1 MRQSSLIHRSHA
13 YMLLFSMRFTEVY
26 WVVYLREKG
35 LSYAAI
41 GLLETVFHIASFS
54 FEIPT
59 GIIADR
65 FGRKASLAVGRALSA
80 LSAAM
85 ILYSKDWTLI
95 AASFAVNAISYTC
108 HSGAF
113 EALVYDSLPED
124 ERPAFTRLIGRLNS
138 TYLAGTA
145 IAGGIAAL
153 VARISL
159 DWLYRAV
166 IAVDIVAALVAL
178 TLPETISVAPARRRA
193 DGVETQGA
201 EDYSRSDLRTL
212 MASLR
217 QPELRN
223 LLLLWGIS
231 GALGTTVAFYGQSLL
246 KEALLPISLVGLVG
260 TVGNLLAIV
269 PASSAHLVQKRYGQI
284 RPLVVGS
291 FAVPVLVA
299 GIGATPASGGLVWQ
313 VILVALCLCL
323 PVLHETLYPMF
334 SDGVNRRT
342 GSLNRA
348 AVLSAGGMM
357 FSIAMMITFPLVGYL
372 GDRLGLRW
380 GVIAGALI
388 TALLISPVALS
399 LTSSATKKNE
409 AA

>member
-1 MRQSSLIHRSHA
+1 
-13 YMLLFSMRFTEVY
+13 MLLFSLRLTDVY

-41 GLLETVFHIASFS
+41 GLLETIFHIASFS
-54 FEIPT
+54 CEIPT

-65 FGRKASLAVGRALSA
+65 LGRKVSLAVGRVLAAFSA
-80 LSAAM
+80 GL
-85 ILYSKDWTLI
+85 ILYSKDWPLL

-113 EALVYDSLPED
+113 DALVYDSLPEE
-124 ERPAFTRLIGRLNS
+124 ERPTFARLIGRLNS

-166 IAVDIVAALVAL
+166 IVIDIVAALTAL
-178 TLPETISVAPARRRA
+178 ALPEAAPAGVAARRPEKER
-193 DGVETQGA
+193 DQTHGQTPEGIDPDRP
-201 EDYSRSDLRTL
+201 EEECSRSDLRTL
-212 MASLR
+212 IASLR

-223 LLLLWGIS
+223 LLLLWGITGS
-231 GALGTTVAFYGQSLL
+231 LGTTVSFYVQSLL
-246 KEALLPISLVGLVG
+246 KEALLPISVVGLIG
-260 TVGNLLAIV
+260 TAGNLLAIV
-269 PASSAHLVQKRYGQI
+269 PASSAHLLQRRFGQI
-284 RPLVVGS
+284 LPLVVGS
-291 FAVPVLVA
+291 FTVPVLVA
-299 GIGATPASGGLVWQ
+299 AIGSVPGSAGALPR
-313 VILVALCLCL
+313 VILAVLCLCL
-323 PVLHETLYPMF
+323 PVLHETLYPLF
-334 SDGVNRRT
+334 SDAVNRRT

-357 FSIAMMITFPLVGYL
+357 FSIAMMITFPLVGYF

-380 GVIAGALI
+380 GVIAGALV
-388 TALLISPVALS
+388 TALLTAPIALS
-399 LTSSATKKNE
+399 LSSRGAKKNE

>member
-1 MRQSSLIHRSHA
+1 
-13 YMLLFSMRFTEVY
+13 MLLFSLRFTEVY

-41 GLLETVFHIASFS
+41 GLLETVFHVASFS

-65 FGRKASLAVGRALSA
+65 LGRKVSLAVGRALAA

-85 ILYSKDWTLI
+85 ILYSRDWPLI

-113 EALVYDSLPED
+113 DALVYDSLPEA

-153 VARISL
+153 VARFSL

-166 IAVDIVAALVAL
+166 IVVDILAAFVAL
-178 TLPETISVAPARRRA
+178 ALPEAKP
-193 DGVETQGA
+193 VETVRRKPEEA
-201 EDYSRSDLRTL
+201 DADDPDKEECSRSDLRTL
-212 MASLR
+212 IASLR

-231 GALGTTVAFYGQSLL
+231 GALGTTVIFYGQSLL
-246 KEALLPISLVGLVG
+246 KEALVPISLVGLVG
-260 TVGNLLAIV
+260 TAGNLLAII
-269 PASSAHLVQKRYGQI
+269 PASSAHLVQRRFGQI
-284 RPLVVGS
+284 LPLVVGS

-299 GIGATPASGGLVWQ
+299 GIGSVPGSAGALSRI
-313 VILVALCLCL
+313 ILAALCLCL
-323 PVLHETLYPMF
+323 PVLQETLYPLF
-334 SDGVNRRT
+334 SDAVNCRT

-380 GVIAGALI
+380 GVIAGASI
-388 TALLISPVALS
+388 TALLIAPVAFS
-399 LTSSATKKNE
+399 LPSRVVKKNE
-409 AA
+409 AV

>member
-1 MRQSSLIHRSHA
+1 
-13 YMLLFSMRFTEVY
+13 MLLFSLRLTDVY

-41 GLLETVFHIASFS
+41 GLLETIFHIASFS
-54 FEIPT
+54 CEIPT

-65 FGRKASLAVGRALSA
+65 LGRKVSLAVGRVLAAFSA
-80 LSAAM
+80 GL
-85 ILYSKDWTLI
+85 ILYSKDWPLL

-113 EALVYDSLPED
+113 DALVYDSLPEE
-124 ERPAFTRLIGRLNS
+124 ERPTFTRLIGRLNS

-166 IAVDIVAALVAL
+166 IMIDIVAALTAL
-178 TLPETISVAPARRRA
+178 ALPEAAPAGVAARRPEKER
-193 DGVETQGA
+193 DQTHGQTPEGIDPDRP
-201 EDYSRSDLRTL
+201 EEECSRSDLRTL
-212 MASLR
+212 IASLR

-223 LLLLWGIS
+223 LLLLWGITGS
-231 GALGTTVAFYGQSLL
+231 LGTTVSFYGQSLL
-246 KEALLPISLVGLVG
+246 KEALLPISVVGLIG
-260 TVGNLLAIV
+260 TAGNLLAIV
-269 PASSAHLVQKRYGQI
+269 PASSAHLLQRRFGQI
-284 RPLVVGS
+284 LPLVVGS
-291 FAVPVLVA
+291 FTVPVLVA
-299 GIGATPASGGLVWQ
+299 AIGSVPGSAGALPR
-313 VILVALCLCL
+313 VILAVLCLCL
-323 PVLHETLYPMF
+323 PVLHETLYPLF
-334 SDGVNRRT
+334 SDAVNRRT

-357 FSIAMMITFPLVGYL
+357 FSIAMMITFPLVGYF

-380 GVIAGALI
+380 GVIAGALV
-388 TALLISPVALS
+388 TALLTAPIALS
-399 LTSSATKKNE
+399 LSSRGAKKNE